1 MNFPGGP
8 IAQPPKG
15 GEQGE
20 EEEEPRSAMGD
31 LWAGSGG
38 IDDDL
43 GSDSDDSGGDD
54 NPDSDSD
61 NGGGGYA

>member
-1 MNFPGGP
+1 
-8 IAQPPKG
+8 
-15 GEQGE
+15 
-20 EEEEPRSAMGD
+20 MGD

-38 IDDDL
+38 VDDDL